1 MEGGIG
7 VGYVKEACEAGDA
20 IDGGGGGRG
29 GGVECGGQEEEGC
42 HAGGTDTRNRKNW
55 SHVYGIHH
63 LLR

>member
-7 VGYVKEACEAGDA
+7 VGHVKEACEAGDA
-20 IDGGGGGRG
+20 IDGRGGGG
-29 GGVECGGQEEEGC
+29 GGVECGGEEEEG
-42 HAGGTDTRNRKNW
+42 GRKNW